1 MVEPSEEIGW
11 MSGLLNVKNWF
22 VHGEYGAADTDGLD
36 VVNVDADDELGVGAS
51 AVDMKFVVGEGIS
64 SKDVAVT
71 V

>member
-1 MVEPSEEIGW
+1 MEPSEEIGW